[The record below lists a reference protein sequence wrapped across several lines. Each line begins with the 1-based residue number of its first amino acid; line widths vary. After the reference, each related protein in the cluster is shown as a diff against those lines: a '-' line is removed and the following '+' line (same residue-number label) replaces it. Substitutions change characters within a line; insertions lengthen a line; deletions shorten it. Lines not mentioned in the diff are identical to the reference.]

1 MALRI
6 RKFIGGLSAL
16 LPRFTPAVAF
26 CRKLTTESQKPGI
39 SSWLVLILALT
50 AAACASVP
58 YTGRRQLLLVSEGR
72 EVSMGYQAFQQ
83 IRRQYRPEP
92 DPELNYLVNQVGR
105 RLAAAADRPDFAW
118 EFVVFKDDRIANAF
132 CLPGGKVGVF
142 TGILKYTQD
151 ETGLATVMAHETA
164 HVLAR
169 HAGERLSHS
178 MLTQMGGLGLSLG
191 LGGLNPY
198 AGQAVMQ
205 GYGLGT
211 QMGILLPYSRKQESE
226 ADRIGLILMA
236 RAGYDPAGAI
246 VFWERMMKKEKSS
259 HLPQMLSSHPSD
271 ENRILA
277 MKEFLPQAREHYRET
292 AGIGQAQAAITPQPK
307 VETKMSP

>member
-1 MALRI
+1 MALRFWKYLFI
-6 RKFIGGLSAL
+6 RPKSLCRS
-16 LPRFTPAVAF
+16 TPALCF
-26 CRKLTTESQKPGI
+26 CRKPDAENPKPRL
-39 SSWLVLILALT
+39 SAWLGLILGLIA

-58 YTGRRQLLLVSEGR
+58 YTNRRQLLLVSEGR
-72 EVSMGYQAFQQ
+72 EVSMGYQMFQQ
-83 IRRQYRPEP
+83 IRRQYRPDP
-92 DPELNYLVNQVGR
+92 DPEINYLVNQVGR
-105 RLAAAADRPDFAW
+105 RLAAVADRPDFAW
-118 EFVVFKDDRIANAF
+118 EFVVFKDDKIANAF

-151 ETGLATVMAHETA
+151 ETGMATVISHETA

-211 QMGILLPYSRKQESE
+211 QMGILLPYSRKQEYE

-236 RAGYDPAGAI
+236 KAGYDPAGAI
-246 VFWERMMKKEKSS
+246 DFWERMMKKDKSQM
-259 HLPQMLSSHPSD
+259 PQVLSSHPSD
-271 ENRILA
+271 ANRMLA
-277 MKEFLPQAREHYRET
+277 MREFLPQAREHYRVMPV
-292 AGIGQAQAAITPQPK
+292 AAQAQAAPPPPPR
-307 VETKMSP
+307 VETRMSP

>member
-1 MALRI
+1 MAI
-6 RKFIGGLSAL
+6 ICRKPETENLKSRSTPWVAL
-16 LPRFTPAVAF
+16 LV
-26 CRKLTTESQKPGI
+26 
-39 SSWLVLILALT
+39 ALT
-50 AAACASVP
+50 AAAACASVP
-58 YTGRRQLLLVSEGR
+58 YTDRRQLLLVSEGR
-72 EVSMGYQAFQQ
+72 EVAMGYQAFQQ

-105 RLAAAADRPDFAW
+105 RLAAAVDRPDFAW
-118 EFVVFKDDRIANAF
+118 EFVVFRDDKITNAF

-142 TGILKYTQD
+142 TGILPYTQD
-151 ETGLATVMAHETA
+151 ETGMATVIAHETA

-169 HAGERLSHS
+169 HAGERLSHA
-178 MLTQMGGLGLSLG
+178 MLAQMGGLGLSLG
-191 LGGLNPY
+191 LGSVNPY
-198 AGQAVMQ
+198 AGQAIAQ

-236 RAGYDPAGAI
+236 KAGYDPEGAI
-246 VFWERMMKKEKSS
+246 VFWERMMQKDKDKTR
-259 HLPQMLSSHPSD
+259 LPQVLSSHPTD

-277 MKEFLPQAREHYRET
+277 MKEFLPQARQYYRET
-292 AGIGQAQAAITPQPK
+292 PGAAQTQAPPPPPK